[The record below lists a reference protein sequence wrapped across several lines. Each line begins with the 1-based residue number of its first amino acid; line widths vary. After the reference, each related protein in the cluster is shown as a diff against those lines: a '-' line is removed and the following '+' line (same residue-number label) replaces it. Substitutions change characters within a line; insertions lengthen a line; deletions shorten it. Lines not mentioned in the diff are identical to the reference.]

1 MKSIKQLSFLT
12 LLVAGPLLMAA
23 NSGDVM
29 TELGIEEP
37 KLRQDVLLNL
47 KETNYFFFNSTNSI
61 RQAVRQ
67 LPESAR
73 AATVRTL
80 GKAVRAY
87 VESSSFK
94 QTWLQDLRT
103 YYPYDET
110 YTEEYIAKKKQ
121 TDQAERSVAQG
132 QFSSQMSTMDQ
143 AFSQMDPAMLKMAAQ
158 AQLSREEQELA
169 SLSGS
174 DRTSQA
180 QHVAA
185 IKKMM
190 ALPPAE
196 FKKQYLASLKQ
207 QMQASMNHANNE
219 PELDKERLVQERKQ
233 KAEFDAHSDFR
244 PQLKQRLQAFITLSE
259 TVDFDARLVP
269 MGRKQ
274 EFANPVYQR
283 KPAEWKFLYR
293 IGKEPVAEAR
303 LFAKQWLSELH

>member
-1 MKSIKQLSFLT
+1 MKSIKQISYLT

-29 TELGIEEP
+29 SELGIEEP

-47 KETNYFFFNSTNSI
+47 KEPRWFFFNPTNSM

-110 YTEEYIAKKKQ
+110 YTDEYIAKKKQ
-121 TDQAERSVAQG
+121 TDQAEKSVVQG
-132 QFSSQMSTMDQ
+132 QFSAQMAAMDQ
-143 AFSQMDPAMLKMAAQ
+143 SFSLMDPAMVKMAAQ
-158 AQLSREEQELA
+158 AQLGQQEQELA
-169 SLSGS
+169 ALSGN
-174 DRTSQA
+174 DRTTRA
-180 QHVAA
+180 QHVASL
-185 IKKMM
+185 KKMM

-207 QMQASMNHANNE
+207 QMQASMNPSTNE
-219 PELDKERLVQERKQ
+219 PELDKDRLVEERKR

-244 PQLKQRLQAFITLSE
+244 PHLKQRLQAFITLSE

-293 IGKEPVAEAR
+293 LGKEPVTEAR
-303 LFAKQWLSELH
+303 LFAKQWLADLH

>member
-1 MKSIKQLSFLT
+1 MKSIKQFSFLSV
-12 LLVAGPLLMAA
+12 LVVGPLLMAA

-47 KETNYFFFNSTNSI
+47 KEPRWFFFNPTNSM

-94 QTWLQDLRT
+94 QAWLQDLRT

-110 YTEEYIAKKKQ
+110 YTDEYIAKKKQ
-121 TDQAERSVAQG
+121 TDQAEKSVAQT
-132 QFSSQMSTMDQ
+132 QFSAQMAGMDQ
-143 AFSQMDPAMLKMAAQ
+143 AFSQMDPAMVKMAAQ
-158 AQLSREEQELA
+158 AQLSQEEQQLA
-169 SLSGS
+169 ALSGS
-174 DRTSQA
+174 ERTTRA
-180 QHVAA
+180 QHVASL
-185 IKKMM
+185 KKMM

-196 FKKQYLASLKQ
+196 FKKQYLTSLKQ
-207 QMQASMNHANNE
+207 HMQANMNKSDNE
-219 PELDKERLVQERKQ
+219 PELDKDRLVQERKQ
-233 KAEFDAHSDFR
+233 KAEFDAHADYR
-244 PQLKQRLQAFITLSE
+244 PLLKQRLQAFITLSE
-259 TVDFDARLVP
+259 SVDFEARLVP

-293 IGKEPVAEAR
+293 LGKEPVAEAR
-303 LFAKQWLSELH
+303 VFAKQWLAELH